1 MRLILGV
8 ILLTS
13 ALVMAGTTQA
23 AEVTGSN
30 KELSSESREDE
41 VLDSDIRINDI
52 KVVIRPI
59 FSEEERTGWI
69 YKTADEL
76 HIDTKP
82 YVIKRL
88 LPFKKGDT
96 INKRLLGEA
105 GRILRRQ
112 GFLRDAKVSWVEA
125 ENGDGIDVIVESW
138 ETWTLIPTVD
148 ISREGGVTEYAYG
161 IEDDNLL
168 GHGLRAT
175 LEYFKEDDR
184 SGYTFIMAS
193 DVSTEHHIQ
202 SAVALSNN
210 SDGEQYS
217 LSVRKPFYTLD
228 DTWSA
233 GGFYNSQRLRD
244 TIYSND
250 TAVNIFEQ
258 EVDEYDL
265 SYGISQGLKDDQVLR
280 YLVGY
285 SKELNY
291 FEPLIETSELPNN
304 RGLEYFWAGIEY
316 QQDLF
321 IQTKNLYLIGRTE
334 DVQLGWY
341 HRVKLGYNTSDIGK
355 DKGLIGFWKSRYV
368 VKPTEQQLVHV
379 FANASSEGD
388 SFDATGSRLGQTSYY
403 GLGLEYFYH
412 SSQEH
417 IWYTKLHYRGADNP
431 YIDRPVSLGG
441 ESGLR
446 GYPLEYQHGEDSLL
460 LNLEK
465 RYYPGIT
472 WFKLLNVGFAGFVDA
487 GRVSGDTLYPNQ
499 EEGTLVSAGVGLRL
513 FLARSSGRKVINID
527 LAAPLNS
534 DYLSGVD
541 VSITLK
547 ASF

>member
-1 MRLILGV
+1 MRISFGFMLLLMSMILPATAKQQE
-8 ILLTS
+8 LLTETPS
-13 ALVMAGTTQA
+13 SG
-23 AEVTGSN
+23 
-30 KELSSESREDE
+30 ELQ
-41 VLDSDIRINDI
+41 INSI
-52 KVVIRPI
+52 KIVIHPI
-59 FSEEERTGWI
+59 FSEEERTGWL

-88 LPFKKGDT
+88 LPFKKGEKV
-96 INKRLLGEA
+96 NKRLLKEA

-112 GFLRDAKVSWVEA
+112 GFLRDAKVSWKSSQD
-125 ENGDGIDVIVESW
+125 GKGIDVTVETW
-138 ETWTLIPTVD
+138 ETWTLVPTVD

-202 SAVALSNN
+202 AAVALSNN

-217 LSVRKPFYTLD
+217 FTVRKPFYTLED
-228 DTWSA
+228 KWSA
-233 GGFYNSQRLRD
+233 GFYYNSQKLRD

-250 TAVNIFEQ
+250 EAVNIFEQ

-265 SYGISQGLKDDQVLR
+265 TYGISQGLQGDHSLR
-280 YLVGY
+280 YLFGY
-285 SKELNY
+285 SQNKNY
-291 FEPLIETSELPNN
+291 FEPVIETVALPYD
-304 RGLEYFWAGIEY
+304 RGLEYFWAGLEY
-316 QQDLF
+316 QEDNF

-341 HRVKLGYNTSDIGK
+341 HRLVLGYNTSELGK
-355 DKGLIGFWKSRYV
+355 EKGAIGFWKGRYV
-368 VKPTEQQLVHV
+368 TKPDDDHLFHF
-379 FANASSEGD
+379 FANASSEGKSINNSGTD
-388 SFDATGSRLGQTSYY
+388 LGRTSYY
-403 GLGLEYFYH
+403 GLGMEHFYH
-412 SSQEH
+412 SNPEH

-431 YIDRPVSLGG
+431 YIDRPISLGG

-446 GYPLEYQHGEDSLL
+446 GYPLEYQHGEESLL
-460 LNLEK
+460 MNFE
-465 RYYPGIT
+465 RRFYPGTT
-472 WFKLLNVGFAGFVDA
+472 WFKLLNVGYAAFVDA
-487 GRVSGDTLYPNQ
+487 GKVSGNSLYPNQ
-499 EEGTLVSAGVGLRL
+499 EDGTLVSAGVGLRL
-513 FLARSSGRKVINID
+513 FIARSSGRKVINID
-527 LAAPLNS
+527 LATPVNS
-534 DYLSGVD
+534 EYLDGVD